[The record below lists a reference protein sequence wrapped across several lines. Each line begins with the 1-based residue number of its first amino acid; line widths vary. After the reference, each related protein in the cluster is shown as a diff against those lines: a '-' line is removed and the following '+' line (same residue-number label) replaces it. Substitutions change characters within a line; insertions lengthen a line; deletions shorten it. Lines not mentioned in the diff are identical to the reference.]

1 MTSAILTARCGL
13 RSSQLGS
20 AARAAGASLESY
32 VSWSAT
38 TARNGPDTCPN
49 AKHHKAER
57 IEAEVWYEVSSLLK
71 NPERLRVGIERFIE
85 EKRPALQDTP
95 THGLR
100 HWHAELEEIERRRD
114 GHLDQ
119 QAEGFLSIAELK
131 KKLTDL
137 EERRE
142 VAQRESGKLAR
153 HHEHRAELE
162 RNAEALLER
171 YTFEAREG
179 FDLYTPE
186 DRHDAYRALGIE
198 VISYPDGTVEL
209 TGSALGE
216 VRSDSV
222 RPKPIERSHYVNGRV
237 RWR

>member
-1 MTSAILTARCGL
+1 
-13 RSSQLGS
+13 
-20 AARAAGASLESY
+20 LESY

-71 NPERLRVGIERFIE
+71 NQERLRVGIERFIE
-85 EKRPALQDTP
+85 EKRVALQDTP

-100 HWHAELEEIERRRD
+100 HWHAELEKIERRRD

-119 QAEGFLSIAELK
+119 PAEGFISIAELK
-131 KKLTDL
+131 KKLADL

-142 VAQRESGKLAR
+142 VAQRELGKLAR

-162 RNAEALLER
+162 RNASALLER

-179 FDLYTPE
+179 LDLYTPE
-186 DRHDAYRALGIE
+186 DRHDAYRALSIE
-198 VISYPDGTVEL
+198 VISYPVGTVEL
-209 TGSALGE
+209 SGSALGE
-216 VRSDSV
+216 VRSDGI
-222 RPKPIERSHYVNGRV
+222 RPKPIEQSHYEWLCEVTIALRASQP
-237 RWR
+237 RPRQD